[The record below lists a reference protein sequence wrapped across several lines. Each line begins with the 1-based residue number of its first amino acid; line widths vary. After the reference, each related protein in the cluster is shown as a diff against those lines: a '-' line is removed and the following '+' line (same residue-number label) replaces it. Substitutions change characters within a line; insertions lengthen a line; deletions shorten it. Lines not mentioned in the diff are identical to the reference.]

1 MTIGKSHLTYFI
13 GETVNEENESVKEN
27 VSLARRLA
35 RAACKREKK
44 IRVIP
49 DEVFRASN
57 FLTTDAENEV
67 DEAWDLVSG
76 SR

>member
-1 MTIGKSHLTYFI
+1 MKQLAKETNPWKRMFHLRVGTR
-13 GETVNEENESVKEN
+13 S
-27 VSLARRLA
+27 
-35 RAACKREKK
+35 AACKREKK

-49 DEVFRASN
+49 DEGFRASN
-57 FLTTDAENEV
+57 FLTIDAENEV